1 MTPRRL
7 LGNATLQMILT
18 LVIVVLVNVLASG
31 HFFRLDL
38 SKDRL
43 HSLDEASKQVVAHLE
58 RPLEVRVYFTPGLE
72 APYHDHERA
81 VKDKL
86 AELEAYASGRMLVR
100 FADPG
105 ADEAVAEEAKKFGLA
120 PLQYTVRQA
129 DRAELRSVWMGA
141 ALLYGD
147 RVEVLPALTNLA
159 TLEYDVVS
167 AIHRLAQK
175 AEDRKIIA
183 YSVGHGEPDL
193 AKPEGPMRALVE
205 GLGRKAWLVPL
216 ELGGAGQLA
225 EQVDALL
232 VIGPQTALSER
243 ALYQIDQFV
252 MRGGSAAFFLTHTRP
267 DMRTLR
273 TERVNSGL
281 EPLLGSWGVK
291 VNRDVVLDR
300 VQNGAMRFPVRVGG
314 KTGSRE
320 INFPLIV
327 KATDLSRDS
336 VLTAGIDNLVAPFTS
351 SIELAEPLPEG
362 VKAEVLARTSPS
374 SGAVGAVASLDP
386 AQFEGVLEGEK
397 RGPFAL
403 ATTLTGAWRSFYET
417 RPAPPPD
424 DDVPDEQDGM
434 GDDVPLTVEGAPTR
448 IFVAAS
454 ADLVANNPT
463 FVLNLADWL
472 IQDEV
477 LIGIRSKNTTVPSLR
492 ATSPGERAGWRA
504 FNLLAGPLVLLGFG
518 AARQGWLRRRGARAG
533 GTE

>member
-7 LGNATLQMILT
+7 LGNATLQMALT
-18 LVIVVLVNVLASG
+18 VVIVVLFNLLVDQ

-38 SKDRL
+38 SRDRL
-43 HSLDEASKQVVAHLE
+43 HSLDEASKGIVGRLE
-58 RPLEVRVYFTPGLE
+58 RPLTVRVYFTPGLE
-72 APYHDHERA
+72 APYHNHEQA

-86 AELEAYASGRMLVR
+86 GELVAYAGGKMQVR

-105 ADEAVAEEAKKFGLA
+105 ADPAVAEEAAKFGLA
-120 PLQYTVRQA
+120 PLQYTVRKE

-141 ALLYGD
+141 AVLYGD

-175 AEDRKIIA
+175 AEDRKVIA
-183 YSVGHGEPDL
+183 YSIGHGEPDL

-205 GLGRKAWLVPL
+205 GLGRKAWLVPV
-216 ELGGAGQLA
+216 ELGGEGQLA
-225 EQVDALL
+225 EEVDALMI
-232 VIGPQTALSER
+232 IGPQEALPER

-252 MRGGSAAFFLTHTRP
+252 MRGGAAAFFLTHTRP

-281 EPLLGSWGVK
+281 EPLLGAYGVK
-291 VNRDVVLDR
+291 ANRDVVLDR
-300 VQNGAMRFPVRVGG
+300 VQNGAMRFPVRVGA

-327 KATDLSRDS
+327 KATDLSDDS
-336 VLTAGIDNLVAPFTS
+336 VLTAGIENLVAPFAS

-362 VKAEVLARTSPS
+362 VRAEVLARTSPS
-374 SGAVGAVASLDP
+374 SGAVGAVPSLDP

-403 ATTLTGAWRSFYET
+403 AVALQGAWRSFYET

-424 DDVPDEQDGM
+424 DDVPDEQDGL
-434 GDDVPLTVEGAPTR
+434 GDDVPLVVEGAPTR
-448 IFVAAS
+448 LFVAAS

-472 IQDEV
+472 IQDEA
-477 LIGIRSKNTTVPSLR
+477 LIGIRSKNATVASLR
-492 ATSPGERAGWRA
+492 ATTPAERGAWRA
-504 FNLLAGPLVLLGFG
+504 FNLLLGPAVLLAGG
-518 AARQGWLRRRGARAG
+518 AARQAWLRRRAARRAS
-533 GTE
+533 